1 MRAALKIQHVGG
13 EPSFLMFTPDEG
25 TSGRMAQVVEQT
37 LKGDPNATASIVQF
51 GAPRTPMVPHQE
63 MVGIM
68 ASVEALLDAT
78 RVKAVAR

>member
-25 TSGRMAQVVEQT
+25 MSGRIASIIET
-37 LKGDPNATASIVQF
+37 TIKGDPNATASIVQF
-51 GAPRTPMVPHQE
+51 GERRSALVPHTQ

-78 RVKAVAR
+78 GIKAVAR